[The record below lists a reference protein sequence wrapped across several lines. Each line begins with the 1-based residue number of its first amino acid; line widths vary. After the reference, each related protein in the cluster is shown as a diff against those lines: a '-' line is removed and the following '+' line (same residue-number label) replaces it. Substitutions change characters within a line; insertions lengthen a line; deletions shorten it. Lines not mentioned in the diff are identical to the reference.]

1 MVEEV
6 SDFGNPLESASLKW
20 QFDHLGLV
28 ARSLAK
34 GRRGIGEALGISHW
48 TEEIEDPVNGVRL
61 QFGRDRAGVVYE
73 LLEPLDATSPVYPA
87 LASGRAILNHVA
99 YLVPNLGGAA
109 EILRSGGAGPTSE
122 PKPAIAYGG
131 ARIQFFITSV
141 RMIVELIE
149 APGHQHHFSVPTR

>member
-1 MVEEV
+1 
-6 SDFGNPLESASLKW
+6 LTW

-28 ARSLAK
+28 AKSLAR
-34 GRRGIGEALGISHW
+34 GRRGIGGALGISHW
-48 TEEIEDPVNGVRL
+48 TEEIEDSVNGVRL

-73 LLEPLDATSPVYPA
+73 LLEPLDQTSPVYPA

-99 YLVPNLGGAA
+99 YLVPNLASA
-109 EILRSGGAGPTSE
+109 TEVLRSGGAGPTSE

-149 APGHQHHFSVPTR
+149 APGHQHDFSVPTR